1 MKDLAELTG
10 YSVATISR
18 VINQS
23 PKVSEETRR
32 KVEEAIRR
40 TGYHPNF
47 IGRNLRSAASMKIM
61 VLLPTLDNTFYSKV
75 LLGAEE
81 TAQKAGYQI
90 IVGVTHNTVAIEE
103 NYIAML
109 RSCQVDGMVFANT
122 ILDKFDLNRLAE
134 SYPVALLAHN
144 VPGANLSCVSID
156 NVAAAREAVQYL
168 ISLGHKKIAMISG
181 CYYQNPSA
189 DREQGYR
196 EALESAGLPWDPGLI
211 LRADFNFASGYA
223 MAEKLMK
230 LDEPPT
236 AIFCVADSIAIG
248 ALRYLISA
256 GLDQT
261 VSVMG
266 FDDVQESEYIF
277 NGISTVSQP
286 KYELGQKSV
295 ELLLEK
301 IRDLRSD
308 AQALV
313 LPHKL
318 VIRGS
323 TRTFAGSQP
332 AP

>member
-1 MKDLAELTG
+1 MTSIKDLAELTG

-40 TGYHPNF
+40 TDYHPNF

-109 RSCQVDGMVFANT
+109 RSCQVDGMVLANT

-134 SYPVALLAHN
+134 SYPVTLLAHN
-144 VPGANLSCVSID
+144 VAGANLSNVSVD
-156 NVAAAREAVQYL
+156 NVAAAGEATRYL
-168 ISLGHKKIAMISG
+168 ISLGHQKIAMISG
-181 CYYQNPSA
+181 CYYQNPSI
-189 DREQGYR
+189 DRERGYR
-196 EALESAGLPWDPGLI
+196 EALEAAGLPWDPSLI
-211 LRADFNFASGYA
+211 LRTDFNFASGYA

-230 LDEPPT
+230 ISEPPT

-248 ALRYLISA
+248 ALRYLTNA
-256 GLDQT
+256 GLDQQ

-301 IRDLRSD
+301 IQDLHSD
-308 AQALV
+308 VHSLI

-323 TRTFAGSQP
+323 TRPFTSP
-332 AP
+332 